1 MKIFTSSAGYASL
14 LLAVCVTSFT
24 FSSFQSSKLNSN
36 AFVTHNS
43 RSVTS
48 TVFTAKNFA
57 DCNKPTQTHRE
68 ARDKISLT
76 TKEKLSKYNRAATA
90 DSNERHVMDVDS
102 ECVTA
107 EKNNGKETFEFQA
120 EVGRVMDIIINS
132 LYSDKD
138 IFLRELVSNAADA
151 CDKKRFL
158 SITAPDK
165 DNSIEN
171 DRPQIWIKANED
183 KNTLIIEDS
192 GVGMTRDELINNLG
206 RIAQSG
212 TSKFLEAIGDTSKDN
227 MNLIGQFGVGFY
239 SSYLVANKV
248 EVVTK
253 SMQPQSKQL
262 RWESDSGSSFT
273 VFEDN
278 DSDMDDDE
286 KIKISGTK
294 IILHIKEN
302 SSKYL
307 QQYTLSELLMKY
319 SEFIEFPIHLW
330 KETTEY
336 IKEIDTEAS
345 KSLKEGEEPKM
356 KTVPKKTLGYNKLNN
371 QKPIWLR
378 SPKEVNQEE
387 YEKFY
392 KSSFRAAYDD
402 PQKWA
407 HFALEGSVEFKALL
421 YIPGM
426 LPFELSKDMFDEN
439 TRNIRLYVKRVFIND
454 KFEGIM
460 PRWLNFIRGVVDS
473 NDLPLNVSRE
483 ILQRSRVLNIINK
496 KLVRKSLDMFR
507 DLASDIDE
515 SKYNTFW
522 NNFGKY
528 LKVGVVED
536 QRNKED
542 IIPLLRFWSVKS
554 GDKYTSLD
562 AYVDEM
568 PEGQKSI
575 YYVSG
580 EGKEK
585 TKLQP
590 VVEKLSSRGYD
601 VLFMTEALDEITIEA
616 VRKYKEFD
624 IVDASKEG
632 LDIEEK
638 DENMKKKKK
647 EFSEKYSKVIEYLE
661 VELAGLVE
669 KVVISTLLTTSPA
682 ALVQGAYGVS
692 PSMQRYMKAQSVAAG
707 SDAMSTNMIN
717 KAILEINPN
726 HPILQ
731 DLENMVEKKLDD
743 SETKIYSKLLYD
755 VARITSGYEI
765 SDSGEFAKRIM
776 SLMTRGR
783 SRNTFEEAEVV
794 NDHKNSDLK
803 EELDKK
809 TDGKAVKPEVI
820 E

>member
-1 MKIFTSSAGYASL
+1 
-14 LLAVCVTSFT
+14 
-24 FSSFQSSKLNSN
+24 
-36 AFVTHNS
+36 
-43 RSVTS
+43 
-48 TVFTAKNFA
+48 
-57 DCNKPTQTHRE
+57 
-68 ARDKISLT
+68 
-76 TKEKLSKYNRAATA
+76 
-90 DSNERHVMDVDS
+90 
-102 ECVTA
+102 
-107 EKNNGKETFEFQA
+107 
-120 EVGRVMDIIINS
+120 
-132 LYSDKD
+132 
-138 IFLRELVSNAADA
+138 
-151 CDKKRFL
+151 
-158 SITAPDK
+158 
-165 DNSIEN
+165 
-171 DRPQIWIKANED
+171 
-183 KNTLIIEDS
+183 
-192 GVGMTRDELINNLG
+192 
-206 RIAQSG
+206 
-212 TSKFLEAIGDTSKDN
+212 
-227 MNLIGQFGVGFY
+227 
-239 SSYLVANKV
+239 
-248 EVVTK
+248 
-253 SMQPQSKQL
+253 
-262 RWESDSGSSFT
+262 
-273 VFEDN
+273 
-278 DSDMDDDE
+278 MDDDE

-307 QQYTLSELLMKY
+307 QQYTLSELLTKY

-336 IKEIDTEAS
+336 TKEIDTEAS

-507 DLASDIDE
+507 DLASDTDE

-575 YYVSG
+575 YYVSNLTPPQKMMWTNG
-580 EGKEK
+580 NALLFKSLI
-585 TKLQP
+585 TYTVAPFQDNDCLFTMT
-590 VVEKLSSRGYD
+590 EKLYGTMAPLILGYMPD
-601 VLFMTEALDEITIEA
+601 FDDTFSQFALDL
-616 VRKYKEFD
+616 K
-624 IVDASKEG
+624 
-632 LDIEEK
+632 
-638 DENMKKKKK
+638 N
-647 EFSEKYSKVIEYLE
+647 
-661 VELAGLVE
+661 
-669 KVVISTLLTTSPA
+669 
-682 ALVQGAYGVS
+682 
-692 PSMQRYMKAQSVAAG
+692 
-707 SDAMSTNMIN
+707 
-717 KAILEINPN
+717 
-726 HPILQ
+726 
-731 DLENMVEKKLDD
+731 
-743 SETKIYSKLLYD
+743 
-755 VARITSGYEI
+755 
-765 SDSGEFAKRIM
+765 
-776 SLMTRGR
+776 
-783 SRNTFEEAEVV
+783 EAEVIQKA
-794 NDHKNSDLK
+794 NNLISSLK
-803 EELDKK
+803 K
-809 TDGKAVKPEVI
+809 
-820 E
+820 

>member
-1 MKIFTSSAGYASL
+1 
-14 LLAVCVTSFT
+14 
-24 FSSFQSSKLNSN
+24 
-36 AFVTHNS
+36 
-43 RSVTS
+43 
-48 TVFTAKNFA
+48 
-57 DCNKPTQTHRE
+57 
-68 ARDKISLT
+68 
-76 TKEKLSKYNRAATA
+76 
-90 DSNERHVMDVDS
+90 
-102 ECVTA
+102 
-107 EKNNGKETFEFQA
+107 
-120 EVGRVMDIIINS
+120 
-132 LYSDKD
+132 
-138 IFLRELVSNAADA
+138 
-151 CDKKRFL
+151 
-158 SITAPDK
+158 
-165 DNSIEN
+165 
-171 DRPQIWIKANED
+171 
-183 KNTLIIEDS
+183 
-192 GVGMTRDELINNLG
+192 
-206 RIAQSG
+206 
-212 TSKFLEAIGDTSKDN
+212 
-227 MNLIGQFGVGFY
+227 
-239 SSYLVANKV
+239 
-248 EVVTK
+248 
-253 SMQPQSKQL
+253 
-262 RWESDSGSSFT
+262 
-273 VFEDN
+273 
-278 DSDMDDDE
+278 
-286 KIKISGTK
+286 
-294 IILHIKEN
+294 
-302 SSKYL
+302 
-307 QQYTLSELLMKY
+307 
-319 SEFIEFPIHLW
+319 
-330 KETTEY
+330 
-336 IKEIDTEAS
+336 
-345 KSLKEGEEPKM
+345 M

-638 DENMKKKKK
+638 DENTKKKKK
-647 EFSEKYSKVIEYLE
+647 GI
-661 VELAGLVE
+661 
-669 KVVISTLLTTSPA
+669 
-682 ALVQGAYGVS
+682 
-692 PSMQRYMKAQSVAAG
+692 
-707 SDAMSTNMIN
+707 
-717 KAILEINPN
+717 
-726 HPILQ
+726 
-731 DLENMVEKKLDD
+731 
-743 SETKIYSKLLYD
+743 
-755 VARITSGYEI
+755 
-765 SDSGEFAKRIM
+765 
-776 SLMTRGR
+776 
-783 SRNTFEEAEVV
+783 
-794 NDHKNSDLK
+794 
-803 EELDKK
+803 
-809 TDGKAVKPEVI
+809 
-820 E
+820 

>member
-1 MKIFTSSAGYASL
+1 MG
-14 LLAVCVTSFT
+14 
-24 FSSFQSSKLNSN
+24 
-36 AFVTHNS
+36 
-43 RSVTS
+43 
-48 TVFTAKNFA
+48 
-57 DCNKPTQTHRE
+57 
-68 ARDKISLT
+68 
-76 TKEKLSKYNRAATA
+76 
-90 DSNERHVMDVDS
+90 
-102 ECVTA
+102 
-107 EKNNGKETFEFQA
+107 
-120 EVGRVMDIIINS
+120 
-132 LYSDKD
+132 
-138 IFLRELVSNAADA
+138 
-151 CDKKRFL
+151 
-158 SITAPDK
+158 
-165 DNSIEN
+165 
-171 DRPQIWIKANED
+171 
-183 KNTLIIEDS
+183 
-192 GVGMTRDELINNLG
+192 
-206 RIAQSG
+206 
-212 TSKFLEAIGDTSKDN
+212 
-227 MNLIGQFGVGFY
+227 GQFGVGFY

-262 RWESDSGSSFT
+262 RWESDSGSSFSIS
-273 VFEDN
+273 EDE
-278 DSDMDDDE
+278 SDVDEEE
-286 KIKISGTK
+286 KIKTSGTK

-307 QQYTLSELLMKY
+307 QQYTLNELLRKY

-345 KSLKEGEEPKM
+345 KNLKEGEEPKM

-392 KSSFRAAYDD
+392 KSSFRAAYDN

-421 YIPGM
+421 YTPGM

-507 DLASDIDE
+507 DLASD
-515 SKYNTFW
+515 
-522 NNFGKY
+522 
-528 LKVGVVED
+528 
-536 QRNKED
+536 
-542 IIPLLRFWSVKS
+542 
-554 GDKYTSLD
+554 
-562 AYVDEM
+562 VDEM

-590 VVEKLSSRGYD
+590 VVEKLSSRGFD

-624 IVDASKEG
+624 FVDASKEG

-638 DENMKKKKK
+638 DEDAKKKKK
-647 EFSEKYSKVIEYLE
+647 ELSEKYSKVTEYLE

-669 KVVISTLLTTSPA
+669 KV
-682 ALVQGAYGVS
+682 
-692 PSMQRYMKAQSVAAG
+692 
-707 SDAMSTNMIN
+707 
-717 KAILEINPN
+717 
-726 HPILQ
+726 
-731 DLENMVEKKLDD
+731 
-743 SETKIYSKLLYD
+743 
-755 VARITSGYEI
+755 
-765 SDSGEFAKRIM
+765 
-776 SLMTRGR
+776 
-783 SRNTFEEAEVV
+783 
-794 NDHKNSDLK
+794 
-803 EELDKK
+803 
-809 TDGKAVKPEVI
+809 
-820 E
+820 

>member
-1 MKIFTSSAGYASL
+1 MKIFTSNTGYASL
-14 LLAVCVTSFT
+14 LLVVCVTSFT
-24 FSSFQSSKLNSN
+24 FSSFQSSKLSINPFVAKSGRTGTQAIFTMNNS
-36 AFVTHNS
+36 
-43 RSVTS
+43 
-48 TVFTAKNFA
+48 A
-57 DCNKPTQTHRE
+57 DCSKP
-68 ARDKISLT
+68 KIPSNNSVDEVSSSSQ
-76 TKEKLSKYNRAATA
+76 EKLSAFDHVDTVVHNGTNMENLDYGNSRADRT
-90 DSNERHVMDVDS
+90 S
-102 ECVTA
+102 E
-107 EKNNGKETFEFQA
+107 KETFEFQA

-158 SITAPDK
+158 SITSPDR
-165 DNSIEN
+165 DGFIVN
-171 DRPQIWIKANED
+171 DRPQIWIKANEE
-183 KNTLIIEDS
+183 KNTLVIEDS
-192 GVGMTRDELINNLG
+192 GVGMTRQELINNLG

-227 MNLIGQFGVGFY
+227 VNLIGQFGVGFY

-248 EVVTK
+248 EVVTR
-253 SMQPQSKQL
+253 SMQPGSKQL
-262 RWESDSGSSFT
+262 RWESDSGSSFS
-273 VFEDN
+273 VSVDN
-278 DSDMDDDE
+278 ESDVSDDE
-286 KIKISGTK
+286 KIKTSGTK

-307 QQYTLSELLMKY
+307 QQYTLNELLTKY

-336 IKEIDTEAS
+336 VKETYEGKTQS
-345 KSLKEGEEPKM
+345 MKKNEENKS
-356 KTVPKKTLGYNKLNN
+356 KTVPKKTLGFKKLNN

-378 SPKEVNQEE
+378 TPKEVKQEE

-392 KSSFRAAYDD
+392 KSSFRAAYDE
-402 PQKWA
+402 PQKWS
-407 HFALEGSVEFKALL
+407 HFTLEGSVEFKALL

-483 ILQRSRVLNIINK
+483 ILQRSRVLGIINK
-496 KLVRKSLDMFR
+496 KLVRKSLEMFR
-507 DLASDIDE
+507 DLASDSDE
-515 SKYNTFW
+515 KKYITFW

-542 IIPLLRFWSVKS
+542 IIPLLRFWSIKS

-590 VVEKLSSRGYD
+590 VIEKLSSRGYD

-616 VRKYKEFD
+616 IRKYKEFD

-638 DENMKKKKK
+638 DENTKNEKKRL
-647 EFSEKYSKVIEYLE
+647 SEKYSKVIEYLQ
-661 VELAGLVE
+661 VELTGLVE
-669 KVVISTLLTTSPA
+669 KVVISTLLTSSPA

-707 SDAMSTNMIN
+707 SDATATNMIN

-726 HPILQ
+726 HPIVQ
-731 DLENMVEKKLDD
+731 ELESMVEKNIEKTQTRTF
-743 SETKIYSKLLYD
+743 SMLLYD

-765 SDSGEFAKRIM
+765 SDSGEFAKRVM
-776 SLMTRGR
+776 SLMTRDFNNSG
-783 SRNTFEEAEVV
+783 NVV
-794 NDHKNSDLK
+794 ESSDNGNSNIKVEPNEDTAK
-803 EELDKK
+803 EP
-809 TDGKAVKPEVI
+809 VQPEVLK
-820 E
+820 